1 MDTNVHDSIIGTRQ
15 KVETS
20 QCPSVDEWMNKM
32 YVHTMEYYSFIEKEG
47 GSGLSCNMD
56 EPWKYHTKWKKPV
69 TKGHILYDSIYMKC
83 SE

>member
-1 MDTNVHDSIIGTRQ
+1 MFMIALLIFISII
-15 KVETS
+15 ETS

-56 EPWKYHTKWKKPV
+56 EP
-69 TKGHILYDSIYMKC
+69 
-83 SE
+83 